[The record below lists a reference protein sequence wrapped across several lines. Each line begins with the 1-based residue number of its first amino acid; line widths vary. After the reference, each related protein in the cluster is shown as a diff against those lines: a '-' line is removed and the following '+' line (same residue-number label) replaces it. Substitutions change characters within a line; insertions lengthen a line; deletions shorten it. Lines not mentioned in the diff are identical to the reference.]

1 MNDKAVSDEKK
12 VEGSQLPRNVWAVTI
27 TSFLTDISSEM
38 LFNLL
43 PLYLFNVLGVRTSFI
58 GIIEGAAAS
67 VASLMKLASGWLS
80 DRLGARKWLA
90 VSGYALSTVI
100 KPLLYFTTTWP
111 GVLGVRFGDRL
122 GKGIRTAPRD
132 ALVADSVREEQR
144 GFAFGLHRAGDTAGA
159 VVGIGIALAV
169 VLSTRQPSGGLER
182 GTFQTVVLL
191 SALPA
196 LMAVLVLALG
206 SREVDGQKTRGSN
219 DHGPP
224 PESGEDA
231 VRSAPLGREFWVF
244 IAMSMIFGLGNASDA
259 FLILRGRVVGLS
271 VAGVLGMML
280 TFNLVYS
287 LVATPAG
294 RLSDRVGRRRML
306 IGGWL
311 FYSVVYLGF
320 WRVSAGWQAWGL
332 MLLYGFYYGLTE
344 GSQRAYIADLVSSS
358 HRGRAYGILHTVL
371 GVAAFPASLIAG
383 VLWQGAGAWQG
394 FGPGAPFLFGAIAA
408 LIGAL
413 GLMLIPTNT
422 ARGMKGDNTRN
433 G

>member
-1 MNDKAVSDEKK
+1 MNDEAGSRQEQGEK
-12 VEGSQLPRNVWAVTI
+12 GQLPRNVWAVTI

-43 PLYLFNVLGVRTSFI
+43 PLYLFNVLGMRTSFI
-58 GIIEGAAAS
+58 GIIEGLAGS
-67 VASLMKLASGWLS
+67 VASLTKLASGWLS

-100 KPLLYFTTTWP
+100 KPLFYFTTTWP

-144 GFAFGLHRAGDTAGA
+144 GLAFGLHRAGDTAGA

-169 VLSTRQPSGGLER
+169 VLSTRQPSSGLER
-182 GTFQTVVLL
+182 ATFQTIVLL

-196 LMAVLVLALG
+196 LLAVLVLAIG
-206 SREVDGQKTRGSN
+206 SREVNGINSQTVKYQSRR
-219 DHGPP
+219 P
-224 PESGEDA
+224 DA
-231 VRSAPLGREFWVF
+231 EKDSTSSAPPGREFWIF
-244 IAMSMIFGLGNASDA
+244 IGMSLIFGLGNASDA

-294 RLSDRVGRRRML
+294 RLSDRIGRRRML

-311 FYSVVYLGF
+311 FYSLVYLGF

-332 MLLYGFYYGLTE
+332 MLLYGLYYGLTE
-344 GSQRAYIADLVSSS
+344 GSQRAYIADLVPSPY
-358 HRGRAYGILHTVL
+358 RGRAYGILHTVL

-413 GLMLIPTNT
+413 GLMFLPTKP
-422 ARGMKGDNTRN
+422 ARG
-433 G
+433 